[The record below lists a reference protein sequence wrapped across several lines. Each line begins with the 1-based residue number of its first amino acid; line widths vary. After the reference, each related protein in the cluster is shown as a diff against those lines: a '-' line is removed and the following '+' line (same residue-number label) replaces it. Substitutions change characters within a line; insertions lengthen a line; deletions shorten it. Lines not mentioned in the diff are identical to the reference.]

1 MATKVIWLRPFFIR
15 RIWCNG
21 STRSTEYL
29 RYLQSQN
36 AMNYGFRGL
45 GSNPNVLPIY
55 YKHKNKREM
64 KVTKVLNDTELIV
77 KLEPHDYD
85 HAESQ
90 KLNVVIAH
98 DYVQF
103 GRQTSLFA
111 DIKCKTPLESNHA
124 ICSNVMPMY
133 NEIQIPI
140 RALIEVVLP
149 LLNSNEYCQ
158 KEHLVFE
165 GKPQYT
171 CSETAI
177 TYYKDGTR
185 MIAVPDGGT
194 FYHIPLSLY
203 ESIRNNHS

>member
-1 MATKVIWLRPFFIR
+1 M
-15 RIWCNG
+15 
-21 STRSTEYL
+21 
-29 RYLQSQN
+29 
-36 AMNYGFRGL
+36 
-45 GSNPNVLPIY
+45 
-55 YKHKNKREM
+55 
-64 KVTKVLNDTELIV
+64 
-77 KLEPHDYD
+77 
-85 HAESQ
+85 
-90 KLNVVIAH
+90 VIAH

-149 LLNSNEYCQ
+149 LLNSHEYCQ

-171 CSETAI
+171 CSEIAI

-203 ESIRNNHS
+203 EKHKKQSFIIFNSGERGSTLPTNTLLNEYR

>member
-1 MATKVIWLRPFFIR
+1 M
-15 RIWCNG
+15 
-21 STRSTEYL
+21 
-29 RYLQSQN
+29 
-36 AMNYGFRGL
+36 
-45 GSNPNVLPIY
+45 
-55 YKHKNKREM
+55 
-64 KVTKVLNDTELIV
+64 
-77 KLEPHDYD
+77 
-85 HAESQ
+85 
-90 KLNVVIAH
+90 NVVIAH

-149 LLNSNEYCQ
+149 LLNSHEYCQ

>member
-77 KLEPHDYD
+77 KLQPHDYD

-149 LLNSNEYCQ
+149 LLNSHEYCQ

>member
-149 LLNSNEYCQ
+149 LLNSHEYCQ
-158 KEHLVFE
+158 EEHLVFE

>member
-149 LLNSNEYCQ
+149 LLNSHEYCQ